1 MRKAANM
8 RRLILK
14 MSMTL
19 DGYVGGPNGE
29 IDWIHRTLDPEAT
42 DWIEHTLWDAG
53 AHLMGRRTYSDMIG
67 YWPTSIE
74 PLADPMNQ
82 IPKIVFSRSQ
92 SLDLEPTV
100 ALAISTERRQRRGL
114 ETVAPGPG
122 WDDTLVLG
130 ADLTAE
136 IATLK
141 AKEGKDLLVHGGVS
155 FAQSLV
161 KLGLIDEYRLLIH
174 PVVLG
179 AGLSLFGGA
188 DPFDLE
194 LLNSTAFPSS
204 IQAVTYRSAA

>member
-1 MRKAANM
+1 M
-8 RRLILK
+8 RRLVLK

-29 IDWIHRTLDPEAT
+29 IDWIHRTLDPEAAA
-42 DWIEHTLWDAG
+42 WIERTLWDAG

-67 YWPTSIE
+67 YWPTSTE
-74 PLADPMNQ
+74 PLAEPMNE
-82 IPKIVFSRSQ
+82 IPKIVFSRSE
-92 SLDLEPTV
+92 SIDLQPTI

-114 ETVAPGPG
+114 ETVVPASG

-130 ADLTAE
+130 ADLAAE

-141 AKEGKDLLVHGGVS
+141 GEEGKDLLAHGGAS

-161 KLGLIDEYRLLIH
+161 KLGLIDEYRLLVH

-188 DPFDLE
+188 EPFDLE
-194 LLNSTAFPSS
+194 LVNATAFPSS